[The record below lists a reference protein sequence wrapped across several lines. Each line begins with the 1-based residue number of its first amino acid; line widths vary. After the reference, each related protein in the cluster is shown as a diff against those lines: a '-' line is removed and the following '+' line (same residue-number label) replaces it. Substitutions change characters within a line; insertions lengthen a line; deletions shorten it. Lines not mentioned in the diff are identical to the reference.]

1 MDRGKVGVKDISG
14 GGQCPQD
21 KGWEGLEHMGEIM
34 GLLCGLEGVME
45 PEALSGSSFLKGLWV
60 WN

>member
-34 GLLCGLEGVME
+34 GLPCGLEGVME
-45 PEALSGSSFLKGLWV
+45 PEALSGSSFLKGL
-60 WN
+60 

>member
-14 GGQCPQD
+14 GGQCPLD
-21 KGWEGLEHMGEIM
+21 KVWERLEHMGGIV
-34 GLLCGLEGVME
+34 GLPRGLEGVME
-45 PEALSGSSFLKGLWV
+45 PEALTGTSFWKGLWV